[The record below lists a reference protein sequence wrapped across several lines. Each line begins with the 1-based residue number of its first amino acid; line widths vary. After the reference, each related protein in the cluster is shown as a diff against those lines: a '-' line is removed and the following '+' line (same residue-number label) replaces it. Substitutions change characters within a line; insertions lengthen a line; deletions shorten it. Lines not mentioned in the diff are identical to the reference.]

1 MKKTPFRFVAEIER
15 LDEAALKPLGYYR
28 GFPCALGHTIRD
40 SKEHWCYN
48 CVRKIISNIC
58 GFDINYQHRYYKV
71 RYQELWTQI
80 HVKAMDECWTTNFPN
95 YRKNFPSYRTATSAR
110 WSENVSLHK
119 LVYQCAWGDVGKN
132 FVTRTCG
139 NNDCFN
145 PLHMQSQWNVSVPP
159 KTIAPFCTS
168 FSYEKL
174 MLCGSREVNELG
186 LDEILKEAY
195 KSPIPSPKTHE
206 YKNLEE

>member
-1 MKKTPFRFVAEIER
+1 
-15 LDEAALKPLGYYR
+15 
-28 GFPCALGHTIRD
+28 
-40 SKEHWCYN
+40 
-48 CVRKIISNIC
+48 
-58 GFDINYQHRYYKV
+58 
-71 RYQELWTQI
+71 
-80 HVKAMDECWTTNFPN
+80 
-95 YRKNFPSYRTATSAR
+95 
-110 WSENVSLHK
+110 
-119 LVYQCAWGDVGKN
+119 
-132 FVTRTCG
+132 
-139 NNDCFN
+139 
-145 PLHMQSQWNVSVPP
+145 MQSQWNVSVPP